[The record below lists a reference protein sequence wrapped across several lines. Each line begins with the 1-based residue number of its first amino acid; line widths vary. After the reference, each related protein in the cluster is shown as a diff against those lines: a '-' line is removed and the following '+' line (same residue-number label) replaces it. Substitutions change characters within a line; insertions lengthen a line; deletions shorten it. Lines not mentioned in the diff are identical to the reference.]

1 MKFTIVTPS
10 YNQGQFIERTI
21 LSVLNQKDI
30 DLEYLVF
37 DGGST
42 DNTVSILEQ
51 YLDKLDWVSE
61 KDNGQAHAVNKGI
74 QVASG
79 DIIGWLNSDDIY
91 YPDALKK
98 VKEAFDLNPNID
110 ILYGQANHIDV
121 NCHVIEQYPT
131 QSWDYNQLKNFC
143 FICQPA
149 VFFRKKVFIQHGLL
163 NEDLNFCMDYE
174 YWLRL
179 AKNNTPFWYVQD
191 ILAGSRLYAT
201 NKTLGSAEKVHYE
214 INQMLKS
221 IYHQV
226 PIRWLRNYSVVKI
239 RHINRHKQPLKF
251 SFFLLFNILKANIH
265 WNHRWS
271 KDMFLDII
279 QLIKSR

>member
-21 LSVLNQKDI
+21 LSVLNQKEI
-30 DLEYLVF
+30 DLEYLIF
-37 DGGST
+37 DGAST
-42 DNTVSILEQ
+42 DNTVSILEK
-51 YLDKLDWVSE
+51 YSDKLDWVSE

-74 QVASG
+74 QIASG

-91 YPDALKK
+91 YPDTLKK

-110 ILYGQANHIDV
+110 ILYGQANHIDI
-121 NCHVIEQYPT
+121 NCHLIEQYPT
-131 QSWDYNQLKNFC
+131 QSWDYNQLKNIC

-149 VFFRKKVFIQHGLL
+149 VFFRKSVFKEHGLL

-179 AKNNTPFWYVQD
+179 AKKNITFLYVQN

-221 IYHQV
+221 IYLQV
-226 PIRWLRNYSVVKI
+226 PTRWLRNYSVVKI
-239 RHINRHKQPLKF
+239 KHINRYKQPLKY